1 MTKTLIWAG
10 VLLAAH
16 ATAAAGQQNSTPASA
31 QPLRSTPVLAQP
43 LTGDPALQ
51 GKSVTTSRLELAPGA
66 LLTNP
71 HQHPGELFG
80 YILEGA
86 ILTSLDNGP
95 IQRYEAGQMFYEH
108 RGVTHTHFENE
119 SKTEP
124 ARVLIILIGDAP
136 PT

>member
-1 MTKTLIWAG
+1 MRRTLALAG
-10 VLLAAH
+10 ALVFVHTSA
-16 ATAAAGQQNSTPASA
+16 ATAQQTSTPASA

-43 LTGDPALQ
+43 LTGDPALA

-66 LLTNP
+66 VLTNP

-80 YILEGA
+80 YILEGVV
-86 ILTSLDNGP
+86 LTALENGP
-95 IQRYEAGQMFYEH
+95 IQRYEAGQMFYEY

-124 ARVLIILIGDAP
+124 ARVLIIVIGDTP
-136 PT
+136 